1 MKNEP
6 ELELRKKLINDFSQN
21 KFFELLEVVPKLQK
35 NFPKSFNPHLILH
48 GAIECMKK
56 YYHYLIYE
64 LEDVELGSAYLNT
77 IRIMDRDYE
86 QMFIDR
92 QLLQAQQRQ
101 QDRRRRRREN

>member
-1 MKNEP
+1 
-6 ELELRKKLINDFSQN
+6 
-21 KFFELLEVVPKLQK
+21 
-35 NFPKSFNPHLILH
+35 
-48 GAIECMKK
+48 MKK
-56 YYHYLIYE
+56 YYHHILYE
-64 LEDVELGSAYLNT
+64 LEDVELGTAYLNT